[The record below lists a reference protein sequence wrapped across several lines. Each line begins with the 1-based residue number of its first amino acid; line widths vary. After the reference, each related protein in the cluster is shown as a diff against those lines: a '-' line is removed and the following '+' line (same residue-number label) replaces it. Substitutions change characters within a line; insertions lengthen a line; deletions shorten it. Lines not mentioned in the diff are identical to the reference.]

1 MFFFWFF
8 IFCDEVC
15 VLWINFFLF
24 YLKREVI
31 LFLFGKDDKK
41 IDKNLDNLNLKKKEL
56 FKK

>member
-1 MFFFWFF
+1 
-8 IFCDEVC
+8 
-15 VLWINFFLF
+15 
-24 YLKREVI
+24 LKREVI